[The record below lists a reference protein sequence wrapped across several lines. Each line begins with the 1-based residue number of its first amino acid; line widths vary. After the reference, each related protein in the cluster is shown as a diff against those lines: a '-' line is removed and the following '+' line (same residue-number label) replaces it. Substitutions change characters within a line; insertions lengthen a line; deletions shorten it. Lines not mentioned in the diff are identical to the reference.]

1 MKDIYELIN
10 DIAIDENEFEEMDVS
25 EIEKARVKKALK
37 KTIQSKKKWRNV
49 KKNVVAASVIA
60 CISVTTLGLTFPA
73 YAKNI
78 PVIDDIFRFFDQ
90 EAQGFNKSGQEKTS
104 KNDSTQEKD
113 TGLYYEYKNFSNE
126 INMTQESNGV
136 KFTVNDGV
144 FDGKTVTLTYTIE
157 SEQELGNAGL
167 SMPNIEGMFGGA
179 GSGKTTKINKNKY
192 VGFITISNY
201 EDKKLDVANIEW
213 NIDTILNP
221 DNKTEIK
228 GDWNFSFS
236 LNAVAS
242 NTQISDSSSERNGVK
257 VNIEKISVTPMS
269 FIIDYSQ
276 KVSQLV
282 TDTWDGVLVDLEIKD
297 DLGNIYSGEGN
308 GGKGI
313 EGTFNFNLSKTFEKL
328 DQKATKLIITP
339 HVIFIDHNSDTYTS
353 VEETKN
359 GLMEIPLPVKPGK
372 GKEEFQLEDIVI
384 ELKK

>member
-1 MKDIYELIN
+1 MKDIYELLN
-10 DIAIDENEFEEMDVS
+10 DIAIDEKEFEEMEVS
-25 EIEKARVKKALK
+25 EMDTAGVKKALK
-37 KTIQSKKKWRNV
+37 KSIHEKKKRGKV
-49 KKNVVAASVIA
+49 KKYGVAASIIVCLSA
-60 CISVTTLGLTFPA
+60 TTIGLTFPA

-78 PVIDDIFRFFDQ
+78 PIFDDIFRFFDNGGTGPIDITK
-90 EAQGFNKSGQEKTS
+90 ENPNGSNGSHES
-104 KNDSTQEKD
+104 DP
-113 TGLYYEYKNFSNE
+113 GLYYEYKKFSNE
-126 INMTQESNGV
+126 INKTQESNGI

-167 SMPNIEGMFGGA
+167 SMPKIEGMFGGA
-179 GSGKTTKINKNKY
+179 GSGKTTKIDKNKY
-192 VGFITISNY
+192 VGIITISNF
-201 EDKKLDVANIEW
+201 ENKKLDVANIDW

-242 NTQISDSSSERNGVK
+242 NTQISDSSSEKNGVK

-282 TDTWDGVLVDLEIKD
+282 TETWDGVLVDLEIKD
-297 DLGNIYSGEGN
+297 DLGNVYSGEGN
-308 GGKGI
+308 GGKGS
-313 EGTFNFNLSKTFEKL
+313 EGTFNYSLSKTFEKL

-339 HVIFIDHNSDTYTS
+339 NVIFIDHNSDTYTS
-353 VEETKN
+353 VAETKN
-359 GLMEIPLPVKPGK
+359 GFREIPLPNKPGK
-372 GKEEFQLEDIVI
+372 GKEVFDLDDIII